1 MDISHFL
8 FQYGISRIHDK
19 HIFTSQEEQKKRFFT
34 CFRNDMVVILNGTKC
49 SEESPAMIAGG
60 DSSYSFEMTSSIS
73 GSLTGDSSHT
83 FGMTEGVRREHEQS
97 ASNKMIPH
105 TLF

>member
-1 MDISHFL
+1 MGYVQRQIPFL

-19 HIFTSQEEQKKRFFT
+19 RLRNILTSQEEQKKRFFT
-34 CFRNDMVVILNGTKC
+34 CFRNDNHVILNGTKC

-73 GSLTGDSSHT
+73 GSLTGGFLAYARND
-83 FGMTEGVRREHEQS
+83 RRGTTRTRAE
-97 ASNKMIPH
+97 
-105 TLF
+105 LFK

>member
-1 MDISHFL
+1 MGYVQRHIPFL

-19 HIFTSQEEQKKRFFT
+19 RLRNILTSQEEQKKRFFT
-34 CFRNDMVVILNGTKC
+34 CFRNDNHVILNGTKC

-73 GSLTGDSSHT
+73 GSLTGGFHADARKDT
-83 FGMTEGVRREHEQS
+83 RGTPRTP
-97 ASNKMIPH
+97 AD
-105 TLF
+105 LFK